1 MRSDIPHSAISE
13 LCYLEASKVT
23 SPGGTLAELD
33 LLNAD
38 GESLG
43 SIEGVVIE
51 AAARRVRYYD
61 VQSSGWLD
69 RHRFLVPVDQL
80 AQLDLERK
88 AVRLRSE
95 VKAEQIHGI
104 DPATIREFSD
114 DDLLAI
120 LFHSRAA

>member
-1 MRSDIPHSAISE
+1 MRNDVPHSGVSE
-13 LCYLEASKVT
+13 LCYLQASKVT

-61 VQSSGWLD
+61 VQSSGWLR
-69 RHRFLVPVDQL
+69 RHRFLVPADQL
-80 AQLDLERK
+80 AQLDVERK
-88 AVRLRSE
+88 AVRLRTD
-95 VKAEQIHGI
+95 VNAEEIHGI

-120 LFHSRAA
+120 LFRSRAA